1 MLPAAI
7 DPSLGLTPDGYDP
20 HSVIRSEP
28 PYAFVRSS
36 EGVEVAVH
44 HLGGSEDRSAP
55 VVLFSHATG
64 FHGRVFAPMASALPP
79 QYTCLA
85 LDFRGHGLSALPDG
99 ARLAW
104 EGMGDDALAVLLS
117 DLVGTNRPVH
127 GVGHSMGGAALVLAS
142 ARRPGIL
149 RSLWLYEPVLV
160 PPGALVPT
168 QDGNVLAA
176 GAARRRPT
184 FGSFDEAVENYASKP
199 PLNQLHPDALEEY
212 VHGGFALQADGSVR
226 LRCDPATEAAVFG
239 FAVDSGAWRVL
250 PDLDLPVAVVAGR
263 PDEFGPARFAPQ
275 AVEAIPGAR
284 LVPRPHLG
292 HFGPL
297 EDPDNMAA
305 DVGAWLEALP
315 Q

>member
-1 MLPAAI
+1 MLSAPFDA
-7 DPSLGLTPDGYDP
+7 SSGLTAGGYDRHP
-20 HSVIRSEP
+20 VLRPQSHCG
-28 PYAFVRSS
+28 FVRSS
-36 EGVEVAVH
+36 DGVEVAVH
-44 HLGGSEDRSAP
+44 RLGGPDDPAAP
-55 VVLFSHATG
+55 VILFSHATG
-64 FHGRVFAPMASALPP
+64 LHGRVFTPMASALLA

-85 LDFRGHGLSALPDG
+85 LDYRGHGLTALPQG

-127 GVGHSMGGAALVLAS
+127 GVGHSMGGAALVLA
-142 ARRPGIL
+142 AGRRPGIL

-160 PPGALVPT
+160 PPGTLIPT

-176 GAARRRPT
+176 GAARRRPS

-199 PLNQLHPDALEEY
+199 PLNQLHPDALDEY

-239 FAVDSGAWRVL
+239 FAADSGAWQVL
-250 PDLDLPVAVVAGR
+250 PHLDLPAAVVAGR
-263 PDEFGPARFAPQ
+263 PEEFGPARFAPL
-275 AVEAIPGAR
+275 AVDAMPRAT
-284 LVPRPHLG
+284 LVTRPHLG

-297 EDPDNMAA
+297 EDPASMAA
-305 DVGAWLEALP
+305 DVEAWLRTLP
-315 Q
+315 